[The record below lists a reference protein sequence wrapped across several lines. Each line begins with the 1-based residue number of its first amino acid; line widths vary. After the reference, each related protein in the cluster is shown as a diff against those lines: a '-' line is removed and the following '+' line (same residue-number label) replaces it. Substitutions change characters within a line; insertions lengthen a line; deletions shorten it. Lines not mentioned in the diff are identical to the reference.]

1 MKTEKIFSAG
11 IDIGTS
17 TTKMVVSS
25 FLLKNVAGVTHVPR
39 IEIIEKTVLHQS
51 PIIKTP
57 FINKDIIDMKRLRNL
72 FPNSINW
79 QKLLHLILQQ
89 GPLSLQVNQPRRK
102 MQVKLSIPLQMAQ
115 VIFSCYRRS

>member
-1 MKTEKIFSAG
+1 
-11 IDIGTS
+11 
-17 TTKMVVSS
+17 MVVSS